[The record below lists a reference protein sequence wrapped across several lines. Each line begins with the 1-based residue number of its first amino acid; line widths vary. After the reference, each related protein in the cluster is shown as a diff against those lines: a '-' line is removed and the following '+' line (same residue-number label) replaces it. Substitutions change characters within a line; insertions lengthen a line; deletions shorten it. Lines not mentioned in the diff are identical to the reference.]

1 MQVIL
6 LERVDG
12 LGTIGSVVT
21 VRPGFARNYLLA
33 QNKAL
38 RATEANLKVFE
49 VQRAAIIAR
58 NAEARAA
65 AEETGKS
72 LEGAIFT
79 LIRSAGDTGQLYGSV
94 SARDI
99 SDAAAAAGHKV
110 DKRTV
115 LLSQPIKTIGLH
127 DVTVRLHAEV
137 DQVVKVN
144 VARSL
149 AEAER
154 QAKGEDV
161 IAAQLES
168 DRADAAAQASEIA
181 QIAAQ
186 MAEARGDI
194 DR

>member
-12 LGTIGSVVT
+12 LGTIGSVVN
-21 VRPGFARNYLLA
+21 VRPGFARNFLLP

-65 AEETGKS
+65 AEATGKL

-99 SDAAAAAGHKV
+99 ADAAAAAGHKV

-144 VARSL
+144 VARSV

-161 IAAQLES
+161 IAAQLEA
-168 DRADAAAQASEIA
+168 DRADAAAQADEIA
-181 QIAAQ
+181 KIAAQ